1 MRCSQ
6 ERQYLRRL
14 PCGKVFPSGT
24 RRVRGGEVR
33 IRAKLF
39 NPAKPSRRDMLDSMR
54 LLHTSDWQIG
64 EPFRFVD
71 DETLAVLR
79 AERLEAIGRIGRL
92 AVDHQAPI
100 VLVAGDIFDGAHPS
114 LDTLL
119 RPIERMRQFPQV
131 EWHLIPGNHD
141 AHAANSPWERLLH
154 QPTPTNV
161 VIHVAGEP
169 RAALG
174 GAAWILPAILTH
186 RHMSIDPTEA
196 MDAMATPPG
205 ALRIGLAHGSV
216 RSFGSSEHS
225 TNNLLAFD
233 RVQRAKLDYLALG
246 DWHGAQR
253 IDDRTWYSGTPEP
266 DGFNLGGSGGGQV
279 LLVELTS
286 GSPPVVTP
294 LASGKFLWLSESVT
308 LSSAEDVS
316 ALEARIRGYHSDLSR
331 VLLELRVEGTLDL
344 SARELF
350 ERSIQTGLGS
360 ALRYLRLEADR
371 LLAKP
376 SIADLEAM
384 DHVGFV
390 RVAADRLA
398 ALAQDNSNPE
408 RELAAEALQRLYVL
422 HMRQGTG
429 AQ

>member
-1 MRCSQ
+1 MR
-6 ERQYLRRL
+6 
-14 PCGKVFPSGT
+14 F
-24 RRVRGGEVR
+24 
-33 IRAKLF
+33 
-39 NPAKPSRRDMLDSMR
+39 
-54 LLHTSDWQIG
+54 LHTSDWQIG

-92 AVDHQAPI
+92 AVDYQAPV

-141 AHAANSPWERLLH
+141 AHSANSPWERLLL
-154 QPTPTNV
+154 QPVPANI
-161 VIHVAGEP
+161 VIHVAPEP

-174 GAAWILPAILTH
+174 GEAWILPAILTH
-186 RHMSIDPTEA
+186 RHMSTDPTEA
-196 MDAMATPPG
+196 MDAMITPPG

-216 RSFGSSEHS
+216 RSFGASEQS
-225 TNNLLAFD
+225 TNNLLALD

-246 DWHGAQR
+246 DWHGAQQ
-253 IDDRTWYSGTPEP
+253 IDDRSWYSGTPEP
-266 DGFNLGGSGGGQV
+266 DGFNLGGSGGGQI
-279 LLVELTS
+279 LLVELSS
-286 GSPPVVTP
+286 GSPPQVTP
-294 LASGKFLWLSESVT
+294 LASGKFLWLTESVT
-308 LSSAEDVS
+308 LSSAEDIA
-316 ALEARIRGYHSDLSR
+316 ALEARIRGFDSDLSR
-331 VLLELRVEGTLDL
+331 VLLQLRVEGTLDL
-344 SARELF
+344 SARALF
-350 ERSIQTGLGS
+350 ESSIQTGLGS
-360 ALRYLRLEADR
+360 ALRYLRLESDR

-376 SIADLEAM
+376 SMADLEDM

-390 RVAADRLA
+390 RVAAERLA
-398 ALAQDNSNPE
+398 EFAQDNSNPAQ
-408 RELAAEALQRLYVL
+408 ELAAEALQKLYIL

>member
-1 MRCSQ
+1 
-6 ERQYLRRL
+6 
-14 PCGKVFPSGT
+14 
-24 RRVRGGEVR
+24 
-33 IRAKLF
+33 
-39 NPAKPSRRDMLDSMR
+39 MLDSMR
-54 LLHTSDWQIG
+54 FLHTSDWQIG

-92 AVDHQAPI
+92 AVDYQAPV

-141 AHAANSPWERLLH
+141 AHSANSPWERLLL
-154 QPTPTNV
+154 QPIPANV
-161 VIHVAGEP
+161 VIHVAPEP

-186 RHMSIDPTEA
+186 RHMSTDPTEA
-196 MDAMATPPG
+196 MDAMITPPG

-225 TNNLLAFD
+225 TNNLLSLD

-246 DWHGAQR
+246 DWHGTQQ
-253 IDDRTWYSGTPEP
+253 IDDRSWYSGTPEP
-266 DGFNLGGSGGGQV
+266 DGFNVGGSGGGQI

-286 GSPPVVTP
+286 GSLPQVTP

-308 LSSAEDVS
+308 LSSAEDIS
-316 ALEARIRGYHSDLSR
+316 ALEARIRGFHSDLSR
-331 VLLELRVEGTLDL
+331 VLLQLRVEGTLDL

-350 ERSIQTGLGS
+350 ESSIQTGLGS

-376 SIADLEAM
+376 SMADLEAM

-408 RELAAEALQRLYVL
+408 QELAAEALQKLYIL